1 MKNLIIFFILGL
13 LVCQVFTA
21 AIENGNER
29 KYEVKRNVDAVGTLK
44 EKTVEVVQ
52 KVKSGVNL
60 ARCNLHGV
68 GGKVLPHTHLID
80 PCAGQENVEINH
92 VDDNTGGELVVQ
104 PQPKPLISE
113 NKHECPEGFVADRN
127 GVCREVF

>member
-29 KYEVKRNVDAVGTLK
+29 KFEVKRNVDAVGTFK
-44 EKTVEVVQ
+44 EETVEVVQ
-52 KVKSGVNL
+52 KVKSG
-60 ARCNLHGV
+60 
-68 GGKVLPHTHLID
+68 
-80 PCAGQENVEINH
+80 AGQENVEINH

-113 NKHECPEGFVADRN
+113 NKHECREGFVADRY